1 MDIPRYLRQS
11 RGITLSDQQRAAVEA
26 AFGDVLLLAV
36 PGAGK
41 TTVLTARIANLMANH
56 NADPRRILTLTFSR
70 EGARDMAR
78 RWERLF
84 GGLFPCAPAFSTI
97 HSFCLRLL
105 EEYAAGRGSRLPEL
119 LEGGESRG
127 GKERLLGEVYR
138 EVTGEYASDEVL
150 SRAAAAVGYCVNMRL
165 TGREEEGLP
174 EGVPHLDRLLERYTA
189 RKRERGLMDFDDMLL
204 FADTALERSAVLR
217 ERAAGRYDY
226 ILVDEAQDTS
236 RLQHSILHRL
246 ERGNLFLVGDEDQ
259 SIYGFRGAWPQG
271 LLRFSQ
277 DRPQGRLLKLEENY
291 RSTGAVVAAAG
302 RLIAQNRQRY
312 PKAAFTRRPQGEP
325 VGILRELDHGE
336 EYGRIADL
344 LEQMPPERT
353 CAVLYR
359 TGYTGIGLGWTL
371 RRRGIP
377 FFSRESRLGY
387 RSDTITREVTN
398 LIRLAQDPGDEEAF
412 RRSWFLLPC
421 RIPKAAAERALA
433 VHPRDLLREV
443 LEEEFTQR
451 NSGRI
456 LWVRRVLAGMA
467 KEPPLGQLETIL
479 GELEYLR
486 ALDRRCQ
493 NNYDR
498 GSYLQ
503 KLSVLRDFAAA
514 APDTA
519 AFLES
524 LREAERVLDSP
535 QRRNIILSSV
545 HSAKGQEFDEVI
557 IADAIEGVFPMAD
570 ALSFRAAG
578 DTRPLEEERRLF
590 YTAMTRARDRL
601 TIFAPSGCLGQPLLP
616 SRFLYSAGGGEAP
629 ELDGVPLVPG
639 LRVAHAFYGVGVLER
654 ADTVRGEVV
663 VDFRRQG
670 KKRFTLEE
678 LRNPMVFRLY

>member
-1 MDIPRYLRQS
+1 MDIPRYMQENH
-11 RGITLSDQQRAAVEA
+11 GITLSQQQRAAMEA
-26 AFGDVLLLAV
+26 VSGDVLLLAV

-41 TTVLTARIANLMANH
+41 TTVLTARIANLLANH
-56 NADPRRILTLTFSR
+56 GADPRRILTLTFSR

-84 GGLFPCAPAFSTI
+84 GGLFPRDPAFSTI

-119 LEGGESRG
+119 LEGGAQRG
-127 GKERLLGEVYR
+127 RKERLLGEVYR
-138 EVTGEYASDEVL
+138 EITGEYASDEVL
-150 SRAAAAVGYCVNMRL
+150 SRAANAVGYCVNMRL
-165 TGREEEGLP
+165 TGREEGIP
-174 EGVPHLDRLLERYTA
+174 EGVPHLARLLERYTA
-189 RKRERGLMDFDDMLL
+189 RKREEQLMDFDDMLL
-204 FADTALERSAVLR
+204 FAYTALERSPLLR

-246 ERGNLFLVGDEDQ
+246 ERENLFMVGDEDQ

-271 LLRFSQ
+271 LLRFFEE
-277 DRPQGRLLKLEENY
+277 RPQGRLLKLEENY
-291 RSTGAVVAAAG
+291 RSTGAVVCAAS

-312 PKAAFTRRPQGEP
+312 SKTVFTRRPEGEP
-325 VGILRELDHGE
+325 VHILRELDHGE
-336 EYGRIADL
+336 EYSRIAEL
-344 LEQMPPERT
+344 LERVPPERT

-398 LIRLAQDPGDEEAF
+398 LLRLAQNPGDQEAF

-421 RIPKAAAERALA
+421 RISKKAVERALA
-433 VHPRDLLREV
+433 AQPRDLLREV
-443 LEEEFTQR
+443 LEEEFTGR
-451 NSGRI
+451 NTGRI
-456 LWVRRVLAGMA
+456 VWVQRVLARMA
-467 KEPPLGQLETIL
+467 GQPPLRQLKTIL
-479 GELEYLR
+479 EELEYLQV
-486 ALDRRCQ
+486 LDHRCQ

-503 KLSVLRDFAAA
+503 KLSVLRDFAKA

-524 LREAERVLDSP
+524 LQGAERVLDSP

-545 HSAKGQEFDEVI
+545 HSAKGQEFDQVI

-570 ALSFRAAG
+570 ALSFHAAG
-578 DTRPLEEERRLF
+578 DPRPLEEERRLF
-590 YTAMTRARDRL
+590 YTAMTRARERL
-601 TIFAPSGCLGQPLLP
+601 TIFAPATCLGQSLLP
-616 SRFLYSAGGGEAP
+616 ARFLYSVSGADVP

-639 LRVAHAFYGVGVLER
+639 LRVAHAFYGVGALER
-654 ADTVRGEVV
+654 ADPLRGEAVV
-663 VDFRRQG
+663 YFLRQG
-670 KKRFTLEE
+670 KKKFTLEE